1 MKINIRKSVV
11 KDLRK
16 IQEDKRKIIHSKIKE
31 LEKFPNLPNIKKLTN
46 FEPAY
51 RLRLGNFWILFDV
64 LGEYIIIGRILHR
77 KDSYKK

>member
-1 MKINIRKSVV
+1 MKINIRKSAV

-16 IQEDKRKIIHSKIKE
+16 ISKDKRKIIHSKIKE

-51 RLRLGNFWILFDV
+51 CLRLVNFRILFDV
-64 LGEYIIIGRILHR
+64 LEEYFVIGRILHR
-77 KDSYKK
+77 KDSYTK